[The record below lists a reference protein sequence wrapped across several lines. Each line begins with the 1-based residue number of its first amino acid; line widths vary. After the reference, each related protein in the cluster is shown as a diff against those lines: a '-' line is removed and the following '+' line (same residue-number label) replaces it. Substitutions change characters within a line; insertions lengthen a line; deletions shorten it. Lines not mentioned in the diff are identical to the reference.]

1 MVKHLTTVKNYLVY
15 NHFDETYYNVELEI
29 NHSDLDEETISILD
43 ENGLEIENDELF
55 SEVESIW
62 EDYYNNTESNVIDD
76 DE

>member
-1 MVKHLTTVKNYLVY
+1 MVKHLTTVKNYLVF
-15 NHFDETYYNVELEI
+15 NHFDDSYYNVELEI
-29 NHSDLDEETISILD
+29 NHTDFDEETISILD
-43 ENGLEIENDELF
+43 GNGLEVEDDGLF

>member
-1 MVKHLTTVKNYLVY
+1 MVKHLTTVKNYLVF

-29 NHSDLDEETISILD
+29 NHSDFDEETISILD
-43 ENGLEIENDELF
+43 ENGLEVEDDGLF

-62 EDYYNNTESNVIDD
+62 EDYYNNSNLVIDD